1 MRLSLLFL
9 FVFMIPST
17 MVAADF
23 PGVGYVRCY
32 DGDTCTF
39 NIANIPEI
47 FGDKISVRFASV
59 DTPEIRGKCELEKS
73 RAKEARDFVR
83 AMLSEANQIDL
94 MSCERG
100 KYFRLVCN
108 VIVDG
113 KDLAEISVERGYAR
127 KYDGGKRGS
136 WCN

>member
-47 FGDKISVRFASV
+47 FGEKISVRIAGI
-59 DTPEIRGKCELEKS
+59 DTPEIRGKCEHEKS

-83 AMLSEANQIDL
+83 ELLFEAKQIDL
-94 MSCERG
+94 TSCERG

-113 KDLAEISVERGYAR
+113 KDLAEILLENGYAR
-127 KYDGGKRGS
+127 KYDGGKRGF